1 MLGNLLGGGF
11 RGAIFPVHPDQSEIL
26 GLRAYPTI
34 ASLPGPVDL
43 AVVVEAPAGVPAL
56 VSECARAGV
65 RGLIITSDGF
75 RTREPEGAA
84 LEREMLEHAR
94 RGGMHIL
101 GPDSIGV
108 MVPHARLNAALAGAM
123 ARPGS
128 VGFVSQSGALGSAIL
143 DWSFRVNVGFSAFVS
158 VGAMLDVGWGDLI
171 DYLGDDEQ
179 TQSIVIYMESIG
191 DARSFLSAAREV
203 ALTKPII
210 VLKAGRTGAGAR
222 IAATHTGWLT
232 GDDEVL
238 DAAFRR
244 CGVLRVHTIADL
256 FHMAGALSKQPRPA
270 GPRLTIVT
278 NAGGPA
284 VIATDA
290 LLTSGGELASLSAGS
305 TAALAEVLPA
315 GVPPANPIDLGGDA
329 RPEHYRRTLDIAL
342 KDPASDGVLVI
353 VAPQAMA
360 EPARTAERLVSIT
373 RPPGKPILV
382 SLMGGLVVEAGEEI
396 LNRANIPTFA
406 YPDTAARVFHAMWR
420 YSYNLRALYE
430 TPMPAANDGHQHD
443 RARTAAI
450 MQRVQATGR
459 NLLTEPEAKELL
471 AAYGFP
477 VVPTHS
483 AHSVEEAVAVADT
496 LGYPVV
502 LKLLSLTVTHKSAA
516 GGVHLNL
523 SHAEAVRSAYDDI
536 RTSAAHVGEVDF
548 LGVTVQPMVVSEG
561 YELILGATVDADFGP
576 VLLFGSGGRLVEVY
590 DDRVAGL
597 PPLNTTL
604 ARRMIEQ
611 TRIFQALRGAHGR
624 RPVDLAALDRL
635 LVRFSYL
642 LVEEPRIKEIDINP
656 LLASPHGLVALDA
669 RVVLHDRS
677 IEDERLPRPAI
688 RPYPSQYVE
697 STTMKDGTPVTIR
710 PIRPEDEPLMARF
723 HETLSERSVYM
734 RYFHPVKLSQRV
746 THERLTRIC
755 FIDYDREMALVV
767 ERQNPG
773 SGEPE
778 IVAVGRLS
786 KRRGSREAEF
796 ALLISDLVQGQGL
809 GTALLSRLVAIG
821 RDEGIRR
828 ITAEILPENRG
839 MRRVS
844 EKLGFR
850 LRHSMDDGVVKATL
864 DLST

>member
-1 MLGNLLGGGF
+1 MNSPATPTTDRAHDVLRSERRRLDAMFRPRGVAVIGASEAAGSPGRTILGHLLGGGF
-11 RGAIFPVHPDQSEIL
+11 PGAIFPVHPDQTEIL

-43 AVVVEAPAGVPAL
+43 AVVVEAAPGVPAL
-56 VSECARAGV
+56 VRDCARAGV
-65 RGLIITSDGF
+65 CGLIITSDGF
-75 RTREPEGAA
+75 RARGPEGAA
-84 LEREMLEHAR
+84 LEQEMLEHAR

-101 GPDSIGV
+101 GPDSIGI
-108 MVPHARLNAALAGAM
+108 MVPGARLNAALAGAM

-210 VLKAGRTGAGAR
+210 VLKAGRTDAAAR

-290 LLTSGGELASLSAGS
+290 LVASGGELAPLSAGAA
-305 TAALAEVLPA
+305 AALAEALPT

-329 RPEHYRRTLDIAL
+329 RPEHYRRAVDIAL
-342 KDPASDGVLVI
+342 KDPAGDGVLVI
-353 VAPQAMA
+353 IAPQAMS
-360 EPARTAERLVSIT
+360 EPARTAERLVSTT
-373 RPPGKPILV
+373 RMPGKPILA

-430 TPMPAANDGHQHD
+430 TPMPAANDGRRPD
-443 RARTAAI
+443 RERVVTI
-450 MQRVQATGR
+450 MQQVQATGR
-459 NLLTEPEAKELL
+459 SLLTEPESKELL
-471 AAYGFP
+471 AAYGVP
-477 VVPTHS
+477 VVPTRS
-483 AHSVEEAVAVADT
+483 AHSAEEAVAIAAEM
-496 LGYPVV
+496 GYPVV
-502 LKLLSLTVTHKSAA
+502 LKLLSATVTHKSEA
-516 GGVHLNL
+516 GGVRLNL
-523 SHAEAVRSAYDDI
+523 PHAEAVRRAYDDI
-536 RTSAAHVGEVDF
+536 RASATPMGEADF
-548 LGVTVQPMVVSEG
+548 LGMTVQPMVVSEG
-561 YELILGATVDADFGP
+561 YELILGATTDADFGP
-576 VLLFGSGGRLVEVY
+576 VLLFGSGGRLVEIY

-597 PPLNTTL
+597 PPFNTTL

-611 TRIFQALRGAHGR
+611 TRVFQALRGA
-624 RPVDLAALDRL
+624 
-635 LVRFSYL
+635 
-642 LVEEPRIKEIDINP
+642 
-656 LLASPHGLVALDA
+656 
-669 RVVLHDRS
+669 
-677 IEDERLPRPAI
+677 
-688 RPYPSQYVE
+688 
-697 STTMKDGTPVTIR
+697 
-710 PIRPEDEPLMARF
+710 
-723 HETLSERSVYM
+723 
-734 RYFHPVKLSQRV
+734 
-746 THERLTRIC
+746 
-755 FIDYDREMALVV
+755 
-767 ERQNPG
+767 
-773 SGEPE
+773 
-778 IVAVGRLS
+778 
-786 KRRGSREAEF
+786 
-796 ALLISDLVQGQGL
+796 
-809 GTALLSRLVAIG
+809 
-821 RDEGIRR
+821 
-828 ITAEILPENRG
+828 
-839 MRRVS
+839 
-844 EKLGFR
+844 
-850 LRHSMDDGVVKATL
+850 
-864 DLST
+864 

>member
-1 MLGNLLGGGF
+1 M
-11 RGAIFPVHPDQSEIL
+11 
-26 GLRAYPTI
+26 
-34 ASLPGPVDL
+34 
-43 AVVVEAPAGVPAL
+43 
-56 VSECARAGV
+56 
-65 RGLIITSDGF
+65 IITSDGF
-75 RTREPEGAA
+75 RARGLEGAA
-84 LEREMLEHAR
+84 LERETLDHAR
-94 RGGMHIL
+94 RGGMHII
-101 GPDSIGV
+101 GPDSIGI
-108 MVPHARLNAALAGAM
+108 MVPGARLNAALAGAM

-210 VLKAGRTGAGAR
+210 VLKAGRTDAAAR

-290 LLTSGGELASLSAGS
+290 LVASGGELARLSAGS
-305 TAALAEVLPA
+305 TAALAEALPV

-329 RPEHYRRTLDIAL
+329 RPEHYRRALDIEL
-342 KDPASDGVLVI
+342 KDPAGDGVLVI

-360 EPARTAERLVSIT
+360 EPARTAERLVSTT
-373 RPPGKPILV
+373 RMPGKPILA

-430 TPMPAANDGHQHD
+430 TPMPAANDGRRPD
-443 RARTAAI
+443 RKRVAAI
-450 MQRVQATGR
+450 MQQVQATGR
-459 NLLTEPEAKELL
+459 NLLTEPESKELL

-477 VVPTHS
+477 VVPTRS
-483 AHSVEEAVAVADT
+483 AHSADEAVAIAAE

-502 LKLLSLTVTHKSAA
+502 LKLLSATVTHKNDA
-516 GGVHLNL
+516 GGVRLNL
-523 SHAEAVRSAYDDI
+523 PHAEAVRRAYDDI
-536 RTSAAHVGEVDF
+536 RASARVGEADF

-561 YELILGATVDADFGP
+561 YELILGATTDADFGP
-576 VLLFGSGGRLVEVY
+576 VLLFGSGGRLVKIY

-611 TRIFQALRGAHGR
+611 TRVFQALRGAHGR
-624 RPVDLAALDRL
+624 RPIDLAALERL

-642 LVEEPRIKEIDINP
+642 LVEEPRIREIDVNP
-656 LLASPHGLVALDA
+656 LLASPGGLLALDA
-669 RVVLHDRS
+669 RVVLHDRGV
-677 IEDERLPRPAI
+677 EDERLPRPAI
-688 RPYPSQYVE
+688 RPYPSRYVDG
-697 STTMKDGTPVTIR
+697 TTMKDATPVTIR

-767 ERQNPG
+767 ERRNPRN
-773 SGEPE
+773 GEPE

-786 KRRGSREAEF
+786 KRRGSGEAEF

-850 LRHSMDDGVVKATL
+850 LRHSLDDGVVKATL
-864 DLST
+864 DL